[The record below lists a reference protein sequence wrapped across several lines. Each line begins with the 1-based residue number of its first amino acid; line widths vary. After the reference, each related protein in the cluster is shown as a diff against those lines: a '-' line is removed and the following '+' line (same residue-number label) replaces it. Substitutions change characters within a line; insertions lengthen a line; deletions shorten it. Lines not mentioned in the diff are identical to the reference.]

1 MQLNLFP
8 EHNDPVDFTSEEY
21 HECPICYEMKH
32 KSEYYLL
39 YRSITKNW
47 LKVSEG
53 CKPCYTEKVQ
63 LRHHLHKKA
72 PPKPEHCECC
82 GRNFKEYGIKAELD
96 HCHTKKVFKGWLCTK
111 CNGGLG
117 RFNDD
122 TELLHKAIV
131 YLRKSD
137 EQ

>member
-1 MQLNLFP
+1 MQLHLFP
-8 EHNDPVDFTSEEY
+8 EYNEPVDFTSKEY
-21 HECPICYEMKH
+21 HECPLCFEVKH
-32 KSEYYLL
+32 KSQYYIQNR
-39 YRSITKNW
+39 YASTW
-47 LKVSEG
+47 LRVSEG
-53 CKPCYTEKVQ
+53 CKPCYTEKEN
-63 LRHHLHKKA
+63 LKKALHKQA

-96 HCHTKKVFKGWLCTK
+96 HCHTKKVFKGWLCAK

-122 TELLHKAIV
+122 IELLHKAIV